1 VQFTIVVGLFI
12 LVGYKMLESMEI
24 ALNNYPLLET
34 FKSLYCKY
42 EQIKLLQIVSIGLGA
57 ATAVELAYMLFTPGP
72 DEAIQPVMMGIASF
86 VLYALSIYD
95 NEKTSGETLIG
106 ITILVL
112 CIPILMYTLKKME
125 NKN

>member
-1 VQFTIVVGLFI
+1 
-12 LVGYKMLESMEI
+12 MEI